1 MAFNTLNQIIVAGR
15 ITADP
20 ELKNTSSG
28 TAYAGFSLAV
38 DRSYAKKGE
47 ERETD
52 FIPCTAWRG
61 NAEFLAKFAHKGDV
75 VGVKGELHSRKYEDK
90 DGNKRTAYEVV
101 ADEISIF
108 NGRKGDNDAP
118 ASVQTPAPTGNTA
131 PANIDV
137 AADDDD
143 LPF

>member
-1 MAFNTLNQIIVAGR
+1 MAFNSLNQVVEVGR
-15 ITADP
+15 ITAEP

-28 TAYAGFSLAV
+28 VANVNFTLAV
-38 DRSYAKKGE
+38 ERAYAKKGE

-52 FIPCTAWRG
+52 FIQCVAWRG

-75 VGVKGELHSRKYEDK
+75 VGVQGELHSRKYEDK
-90 DGNKRTAYEVV
+90 DGKKRTAYEVV

-108 NGRKGDNDAP
+108 NGRKGDSAHAPAPQASTAP
-118 ASVQTPAPTGNTA
+118 AS
-131 PANIDV
+131 IDV

>member
-1 MAFNTLNQIIVAGR
+1 MAFNTINQIIVAGR
-15 ITADP
+15 LTADP
-20 ELKNTSSG
+20 ELKNTTSG
-28 TAYAGFSLAV
+28 TAFAGFTLAV

-75 VGVKGELHSRKYEDK
+75 VGVQGELHSRKYEDK

-108 NGRKGDNDAP
+108 NGRKGDSAAAP
-118 ASVQTPAPTGNTA
+118 APAPQQNTA
-131 PANIDV
+131 QASIDV

>member
-1 MAFNTLNQIIVAGR
+1 MAFNSLNQIIVAGR
-15 ITADP
+15 LTADP
-20 ELKNTSSG
+20 ELKNTNSG
-28 TAYAGFSLAV
+28 TAYAGFTLAV

-75 VGVKGELHSRKYEDK
+75 VGVQGELHSRKYEDK

-108 NGRKGDNDAP
+108 NGRKDDNTASAPAPQASTAP
-118 ASVQTPAPTGNTA
+118 AS
-131 PANIDV
+131 IDV